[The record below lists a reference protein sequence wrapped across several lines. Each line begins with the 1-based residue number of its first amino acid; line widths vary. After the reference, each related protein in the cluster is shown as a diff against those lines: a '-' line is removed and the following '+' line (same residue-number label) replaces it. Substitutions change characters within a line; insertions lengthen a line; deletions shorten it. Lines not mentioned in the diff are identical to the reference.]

1 MFEVRQIETAP
12 GLVFDVSVGGS
23 DDGAPVLMLHG
34 FCVSRH
40 YYTAQVEAL
49 AAAGYRA
56 IAPNQRGYA
65 AGARPDPKDLD
76 AYRMELLIRDALDIV
91 EAAGHGAPRFH
102 LVGHDWGGSLSW
114 DIADRWP
121 ERVASLTMLSRP
133 HPRAFLRALAMPD
146 GEQAKRSSHHKWLLE
161 PDAGPK
167 VLADNAKWVRDRLT
181 RNGVPPAQIEAHLS
195 VLGNPAGME
204 AAIAWYRAA
213 VSDTIRS
220 RRPRCRRS
228 TSGETTTIPSVVWR
242 RKARL
247 SSSPRP
253 IVSSPWQGWGTIRR
267 IRCRSRSVHC
277 CLSTPESIRCSGRLL
292 LSLAGQNT
300 TPLRNHRHTKRARL
314 GWTEMDVLDL
324 GQNLT
329 PVSRDSSTISNQV
342 K

>member
-12 GLVFDVSVGGS
+12 GLVFDVSVGGP

-65 AGARPDPKDLD
+65 TGARPDPKDLD

-91 EAAGHGAPRFH
+91 EAAGRGAPRFH

-204 AAIAWYRAA
+204 AAIAWYRARGVRHDPVA
-213 VSDTIRS
+213 PTKVPTLYIWGDNDDT
-220 RRPRCRRS
+220 
-228 TSGETTTIPSVVWR
+228 V
-242 RKARL
+242 
-247 SSSPRP
+247 
-253 IVSSPWQGWGTIRR
+253 
-267 IRCRSRSVHC
+267 
-277 CLSTPESIRCSGRLL
+277 GRLAAEGTAEFIAAPYRFEPMAGVGHYPADQVPEQVSAL
-292 LSLAGQNT
+292 LLEHAG
-300 TPLRNHRHTKRARL
+300 KY
-314 GWTEMDVLDL
+314 
-324 GQNLT
+324 
-329 PVSRDSSTISNQV
+329 PV
-342 K
+342 

>member
-12 GLVFDVSVGGS
+12 GLVFDVSVGGP

-65 AGARPDPKDLD
+65 AGARHDPKDLD

-133 HPRAFLRALAMPD
+133 HPRF
-146 GEQAKRSSHHKWLLE
+146 
-161 PDAGPK
+161 
-167 VLADNAKWVRDRLT
+167 
-181 RNGVPPAQIEAHLS
+181 
-195 VLGNPAGME
+195 
-204 AAIAWYRAA
+204 
-213 VSDTIRS
+213 
-220 RRPRCRRS
+220 
-228 TSGETTTIPSVVWR
+228 
-242 RKARL
+242 
-247 SSSPRP
+247 SPRP
-253 IVSSPWQGWGTIRR
+253 SDARR
-267 IRCRSRSVHC
+267 R
-277 CLSTPESIRCSGRLL
+277 
-292 LSLAGQNT
+292 AGKTLQ
-300 TPLRNHRHTKRARL
+300 P
-314 GWTEMDVLDL
+314 
-324 GQNLT
+324 
-329 PVSRDSSTISNQV
+329 P
-342 K
+342 